1 MGLAPL
7 LQVRIIIRERDAT
20 RTSLGW
26 PLILLVGFVVW
37 FAYGAVKHNLPL
49 MVSNTVAVIAST
61 TLVITALIYRRAAPA
76 APRVESPSQ

>member
-37 FAYGAVKHNLPL
+37 FAYGAVKHNVPL

-61 TLVITALIYRRAAPA
+61 TLVITALIYRRAALA
-76 APRVESPSQ
+76 APRVESPTQ